1 MVRGRSTTVEILSS
15 MLEERRRLERLS
27 AMVEIRFVVGK
38 MQSFVVS
45 LVDDRNFE
53 IMKIATVKLMA
64 TLAQKILL
72 SACSYQL
79 QKIKYDEILLWW
91 E

>member
-1 MVRGRSTTVEILSS
+1 MVSGHSTTVEILS
-15 MLEERRRLERLS
+15 MLEERCRLERLL

-38 MQSFVVS
+38 MQSFVIL

-72 SACSYQL
+72 ISTCSALSIPEDL
-79 QKIKYDEILLWW
+79 KV
-91 E
+91 

>member
-1 MVRGRSTTVEILSS
+1 
-15 MLEERRRLERLS
+15 MLEERRCLERLL
-27 AMVEIRFVVGK
+27 AMVKMNFVVGK
-38 MQSFVVS
+38 MQSFDV
-45 LVDDRNFE
+45 LLLDDRNFE